1 MKITFFEVTENKTL
15 NAYTEGLKDYEVNIF
30 KGPIQDI
37 DPSEYADSDIIS
49 VFINSEVES
58 KYLDLIPN
66 LKLVTTCSTGTD
78 HIDLEYCENRGIE
91 VKNVPFYGENTVAEH
106 TVALMLAI
114 SRKIP
119 KSIDRTKVEN
129 WDTTGLQGFDLK
141 DKVLGIIGG
150 GKIGTSVAKTAHA
163 LNMKI
168 LVYDRSQKA
177 EAINFEYASLEELLK
192 TSDIISLHIPLNDNT
207 YHFIDEE
214 KLNQMKDGVTII
226 NTARGALINTGALIS
241 ALESGKVHGCGLDVL
256 EREKALIDL
265 QDETTVTH
273 SIPECVEALAESRAL
288 HKFNNVIITPHNAFN
303 SVEASARIIETTLD
317 NIKNFIKE

>member
-1 MKITFFEVTENKTL
+1 VKITFFEVTENKTL

-214 KLNQMKDGVTII
+214 KISQMKDGVTII